1 MMFILLVASTE
12 SSETMQDI
20 IGLSLPLSNMG
31 HKVVVFFNEESVN
44 LLEKRRYE
52 FSLIPVGIRL
62 KVCRTIA
69 IRKGLTKIEDL
80 IFSAEMSSLGELV
93 NLLEEA
99 DRTVFLR

>member
-52 FSLIPVGIRL
+52 FSLIPVNIRL
-62 KVCRTIA
+62 KVCRTNA
-69 IRKGLTKIEDL
+69 IRMGFTKIEDL

-93 NLLEEA
+93 NLIEEA